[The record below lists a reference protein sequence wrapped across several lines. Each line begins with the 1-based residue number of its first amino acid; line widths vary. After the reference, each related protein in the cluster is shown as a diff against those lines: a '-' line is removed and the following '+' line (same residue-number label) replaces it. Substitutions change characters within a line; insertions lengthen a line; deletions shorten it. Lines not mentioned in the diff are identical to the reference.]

1 MHQIRTVKC
10 MKKEKMDFHVELLKQ
25 IDQLSEYHDEF
36 CDDNNSTLEKDGAE
50 PQLLNKERPE

>member
-1 MHQIRTVKC
+1 
-10 MKKEKMDFHVELLKQ
+10 MKKEKMDVHVELLKQ